1 MIKTMR
7 NVMIVVAVLITNCQ
21 VSEKLYRG
29 PTAAQTT
36 IAMHA
41 TKNVSADPRI
51 SELYRANF
59 RNFSCMRP
67 YPCPLRAP
75 WRNRPVASLDLFR
88 GTPPPRLENGWRDE
102 EERGGPYRRVLND
115 LF

>member
-59 RNFSCMRP
+59 RNWSCMRP
-67 YPCPLRAP
+67 ERCTLRATGARPSPSPNGPCHGHHRVAHRQLLEAPRARPLR
-75 WRNRPVASLDLFR
+75 
-88 GTPPPRLENGWRDE
+88 
-102 EERGGPYRRVLND
+102 
-115 LF
+115 